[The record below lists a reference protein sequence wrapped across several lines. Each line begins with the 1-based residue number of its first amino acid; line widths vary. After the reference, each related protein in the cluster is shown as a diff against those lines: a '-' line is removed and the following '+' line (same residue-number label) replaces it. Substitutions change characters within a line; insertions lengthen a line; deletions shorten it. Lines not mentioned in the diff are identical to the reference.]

1 MYPNQEEYG
10 LPRRYAPRNDSG
22 RQYPNA
28 FVDGIS
34 FGGPKDV
41 RYLRSARNA
50 LSGGT
55 AASTRQD
62 LRLDHAMGGGKLL

>member
-1 MYPNQEEYG
+1 MTVV
-10 LPRRYAPRNDSG
+10 DSTLTLSLMTF
-22 RQYPNA
+22 RL
-28 FVDGIS
+28 
-34 FGGPKDV
+34 GGPKDV

-62 LRLDHAMGGGKLL
+62 FRLDHAVGGGKLL